1 MSGGRYSRP
10 HGREYGLH
18 DSLITKEIVRQ
29 ACPCVSNHVP
39 DTNCHLKNLDGP
51 SQGVRESNPLNSNK
65 WFPPAS
71 ASPTTR
77 FILAL
82 PWHQPTLES
91 APLNAC
97 RKSYRPLPTTQSML
111 GALPRHRDDSV
122 RASPA

>member
-1 MSGGRYSRP
+1 MSGGRYPRP
-10 HGREYGLH
+10 HGRGYGLH

-39 DTNCHLKNLDGP
+39 DTNFPLKNLDGP
-51 SQGVRESNPLNSNK
+51 SQGVRDSNPLNSNK

-82 PWHQPTLES
+82 PWPKICASDTAARLITLGPDLIRIHQTL
-91 APLNAC
+91 P
-97 RKSYRPLPTTQSML
+97 
-111 GALPRHRDDSV
+111 
-122 RASPA
+122 